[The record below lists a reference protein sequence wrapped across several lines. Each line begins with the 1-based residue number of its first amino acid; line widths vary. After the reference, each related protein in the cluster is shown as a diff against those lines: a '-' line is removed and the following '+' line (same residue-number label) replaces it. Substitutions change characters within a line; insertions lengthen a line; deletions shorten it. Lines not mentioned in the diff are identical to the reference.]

1 MMSRVRKLVK
11 PQTASMLSL
20 LKGGFQMVRS
30 SASSITARL
39 VLVCILS
46 LCPFYAFGD
55 VQPVVDQINGLPEKE
70 RNQKLLEGA
79 QKEGVVNWYTDMQPR
94 NAEAI
99 VKLLS
104 ERHPFLKVEVIRLG
118 HERLINR
125 LTTEYRAGKF
135 IPDVITAPS
144 AFVDD
149 LKAAGITTRNL
160 APFKK
165 LLRQGIGDK
174 EGWVNAVSTTFYTMF
189 YNTNLVKPADLPKS
203 YQDLLH
209 SRWKGMIAIDQED
222 AEWLAA
228 LIETMG
234 RENAI
239 DFARKLA
246 ANKPNIRRG
255 HTLLGQLVAGGESAI
270 FPDQYLHSGINLKN
284 AGAPVEMYFVDPVLT
299 QSSDAMWVARR
310 ASRPHAGLFFID
322 FLFSRDVQMTLAG
335 FGRLASRQDVNLLYG
350 LDSRRI
356 HYLSRQWVGE
366 NYRELN
372 RLFREIFS
380 GG

>member
-1 MMSRVRKLVK
+1 MAYFLIVFCF
-11 PQTASMLSL
+11 LS
-20 LKGGFQMVRS
+20 FPF
-30 SASSITARL
+30 SAFS
-39 VLVCILS
+39 
-46 LCPFYAFGD
+46 D
-55 VQPVVDQINGLPEKE
+55 VQPLVDQINGLSENE
-70 RNQKLLEGA
+70 RNQTLLEGA
-79 QKEGVVNWYTDMQPR
+79 KKDGVVNWYTDMQPR

-99 VKLLS
+99 VKLLG
-104 ERHPFLKVEVIRLG
+104 ERHPFLKVEVVRLG

-135 IPDVITAPS
+135 IPDVITVS
-144 AFVDD
+144 STFVNE
-149 LKAAGITTRNL
+149 LRSAGIITRNS
-160 APFKK
+160 APFRKFV
-165 LLRQGIGDK
+165 RQGLGDN
-174 EGWVNAVSTTFYTMF
+174 EGWVNAVSTTFYAIF
-189 YNTNLVKPADLPKS
+189 YNTNLVKPVDLPKS
-203 YQDLLH
+203 YQDLLQP
-209 SRWKGMIAIDQED
+209 RWKGTIAIDQED

-239 DFARKLA
+239 DFAKKLA

-270 FPDQYLHSGINLKN
+270 FPDQYLHSGINLKK
-284 AGAPVEMYFVDPVLT
+284 AGAPVEMYFMDPVLT

-322 FLFSRDVQMTLAG
+322 FLFSRDIQMMLAG
-335 FGRLASRQDVNLLYG
+335 FGRLASRQDVSLLYG
-350 LDSRRI
+350 LDSKRI

-372 RLFREIFS
+372 RLFREIFA
-380 GG
+380 GL

>member
-1 MMSRVRKLVK
+1 MLRSSSSSFAARFALVFG
-11 PQTASMLSL
+11 LSL
-20 LKGGFQMVRS
+20 FP
-30 SASSITARL
+30 
-39 VLVCILS
+39 CH
-46 LCPFYAFGD
+46 AFGD
-55 VQPVVDQINGLPEKE
+55 VQPLVDQINGLSEKQ
-70 RNQKLLEGA
+70 RNQTLLEGA
-79 QKEGVVNWYTDMQPR
+79 KKDGVVNWYTDMQPR

-144 AFVDD
+144 AFVDE
-149 LKAAGITTRNL
+149 LRAAGITTRNL

-165 LLRQGIGDK
+165 LLRQGLGDK
-174 EGWVNAVSTTFYTMF
+174 EGWINAVSTTFYTMF

-203 YQDLLH
+203 YQDLLQP
-209 SRWKGMIAIDQED
+209 RWKGMIAIDQED
-222 AEWLAA
+222 VEWLAA

-322 FLFSRDVQMTLAG
+322 FLFSRDVQMMLAG

-350 LDSRRI
+350 LDTRRI

-372 RLFREIFS
+372 RLFREIFA
-380 GG
+380 G